1 MHTGEKFRLTQHL
14 LKKIKSYELN
24 LSPPLEPKYHFF
36 LRYKSIL
43 SVTFFSILILI
54 IICRK

>member
-1 MHTGEKFRLTQHL
+1 MQWKIISCTYKFEANMHTGEKFRLTQHL

-36 LRYKSIL
+36 LDINQ
-43 SVTFFSILILI
+43 F
-54 IICRK
+54 